1 MKRLMIVILTLALL
15 LAGCAARREE
25 PAPEPAALTP
35 GFVPE
40 EIPLPDWLS
49 GSRWLYWDF
58 CGDRIYLCGYTSDG
72 TPALGYYSTIEE
84 RYQRFACP
92 LPGVGSISACEEGV
106 WLLCSETDWNAMEKT
121 WTLFSCSPEGE
132 NAQSAVIPFYGGE
145 GENSE
150 GHNVFSE
157 FSDLTALDAERALIF
172 DGAGCYLV
180 DRAAQV
186 LGRPALDELRGGNRF
201 TAGAESW
208 YGSWSETEGMVLRPF
223 DAAALMLGGG
233 FACDVYGVY
242 ESARG
247 RLLCGRDGGVCELDP
262 QTGETR
268 LLFRSLDAVLSA
280 ADLPL
285 QGVLENSAGCFFY
298 VSSGHI
304 VRIRPA
310 MVKER
315 IPLTLLIF
323 GDRNDWRTDEYV
335 SRGDP
340 RLLLTDDLM
349 DAILRFNNTDPDY
362 RVELKTVC
370 YETEAERDRFLVE
383 LITTGGVDLIDTSLL
398 PERALDSRMLTDMLP
413 YLDADETIGREDF
426 VPALLQAM
434 QRSGGLYEF
443 TCRFALLGAVTG
455 EMHETLT
462 MDYVNQWAA
471 DNPERAVLDLGWP
484 GGREALRDRLC
495 RLATAA
501 FIDWDMGTC
510 SFDDGHFAAWLDFL
524 RTAPLEAERERPA
537 LVLLSENVC
546 GEGVYSLQQ
555 SYGENFRFTSFPE
568 DGACWA
574 RADLNGTDRAARIGI
589 PAGSGHPAGAWRF
602 VRTLA
607 RSLGREDF
615 WFGVPPLRENVERT
629 LTSVS
634 TAPAMDYGEDPQVY
648 HHPVYT
654 KAEADSLRA
663 LIYGTERMARD
674 DEALLQILR
683 QEADAVLSGQ
693 RSAQTAAANVQSRV
707 SLYVAEQG

>member
-1 MKRLMIVILTLALL
+1 MKRMMILILIFALL
-15 LAGCAARREE
+15 LSGCASRAEVA
-25 PAPEPAALTP
+25 APEPEVLTP
-35 GFVPE
+35 GYVPE

-58 CGDRIYLCGYTSDG
+58 CGDRIYLCGYDSDG
-72 TPALGYYSTIEE
+72 TPALGYYNTTAGA
-84 RYQRFACP
+84 YQRFACA
-92 LPGVGSISACEEGV
+92 LPGAGEISACAEGV
-106 WLLCSETDWNAMEKT
+106 WLLCSETDRSAGEKT

-150 GHNVFSE
+150 GHNLYSE
-157 FSDLTALDAERALIF
+157 FSGPVALGAERALIF
-172 DGAGCYLV
+172 DGTGAYLL

-186 LGRPALDELRGGNRF
+186 LGRPELDALRGGNRF
-201 TAGAESW
+201 TAGTQSW
-208 YGSWSETEGMVLRPF
+208 YGSWSETEGTVLRPF
-223 DAAALMLGGG
+223 DPAALTLGEG

-247 RLLCGRDGGVCELDP
+247 RLLCGMEGGVCELDLA
-262 QTGETR
+262 TGETR
-268 LLFRSLDAVLSA
+268 LLFRSLDTVLSA

-285 QGVLENSAGCFFY
+285 QGVLENSEGNFY
-298 VSSGHI
+298 YVTSGHI
-304 VRIRPA
+304 VRIRPT

-323 GDRNDWRTDEYV
+323 GDRSDWRTEEFV

-349 DAILRFNNTDPDY
+349 DAIIRFNNTEPDY

-370 YETEAERDRFLVE
+370 YETESERDRFLVE
-383 LITTGGVDLIDTSLL
+383 LVTGGGVDLIDTSLL
-398 PERALDSRMLTDMLP
+398 PERALDSRMLIDMLP
-413 YLDADETIGREDF
+413 YLDADETISRDDF

-455 EMHETLT
+455 ERSEDLT
-462 MDYVNQWAA
+462 MNYVNRWAA
-471 DNPERAVLDLGWP
+471 DNPERAALDLGWP

-501 FIDWDMGTC
+501 FIDWDAGTC
-510 SFDDGHFAAWLDFL
+510 CFDDGRFAAWLEFL
-524 RTAPLEAERERPA
+524 RTVPLEAERERPG
-537 LVLLSENVC
+537 LVLLSDNVC
-546 GEGVYSLQQ
+546 GEGIYSLQQ
-555 SYGENFRFTSFPE
+555 SYGEAFRFTAFPE
-568 DGACWA
+568 EGACWA
-574 RADLNGTDRAARIGI
+574 RADGQGTDRAARIGI
-589 PAGSGHPAGAWRF
+589 PAGSGHPEGAWRF

-629 LTSVS
+629 LRSLS
-634 TAPAMDYGEDPQVY
+634 TAPAKDYGEDPNIY
-648 HHPVYT
+648 LHPVFT
-654 KAEADSLRA
+654 AAQAESLRA
-663 LIYGTERMARD
+663 LIYDTERMARD

-693 RSAQTAAANVQSRV
+693 RSAQTAATNVQSRV